1 MSVVVQG
8 MEMSL
13 VNGSI
18 LFQITNKRYGKKH
31 IGMLE
36 YRSSVA
42 KQLVEI
48 ANSETAVAPQ
58 VPNRLSFEE
67 LQHRLPKMLP
77 ITATSGRLC
86 PDETH
91 ELENRRLDKS
101 QLHTPCHLVRQHLCV
116 VHKQKKGT
124 SYGCWT
130 CRTALCIGTCFAR
143 FHNLVDFKWDD
154 PEMKQA

>member
-58 VPNRLSFEE
+58 VPNRLSFED
-67 LQHRLPKMLP
+67 LQRRLPKMLP
-77 ITATSGRLC
+77 ITATSVSR
-86 PDETH
+86 
-91 ELENRRLDKS
+91 
-101 QLHTPCHLVRQHLCV
+101 
-116 VHKQKKGT
+116 
-124 SYGCWT
+124 
-130 CRTALCIGTCFAR
+130 
-143 FHNLVDFKWDD
+143 
-154 PEMKQA
+154 